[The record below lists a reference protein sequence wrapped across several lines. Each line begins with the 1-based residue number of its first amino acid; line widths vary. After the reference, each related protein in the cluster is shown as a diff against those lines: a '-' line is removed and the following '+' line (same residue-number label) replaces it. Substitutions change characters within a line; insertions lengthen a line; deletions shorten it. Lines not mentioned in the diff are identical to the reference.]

1 MVPLKHILTIQL
13 RLDNRRGTKYRTSI
27 YKRDL
32 TTTKQ
37 KSGGGGGGGISFEMS
52 EGKYLKKKKIL
63 INKFEEIHF

>member
-37 KSGGGGGGGISFEMS
+37 KSGGGRRGHFIRNVR
-52 EGKYLKKKKIL
+52 GKI
-63 INKFEEIHF
+63 FEEEKNFN